1 MASEDKTGTAG
12 GGNLVTGG
20 FNSQASVAVAATISG
35 AALRRM
41 QALAQSLYDSTPGLQ
56 EGIEIDSFHFN
67 SLELPRNTSKILES
81 VKKPPTTSTALLGEF
96 DKKGF
101 SGAGDTYLKKVDKKD
116 LSTCNHSHSLY
127 RKCRNS

>member
-41 QALAQSLYDSTPGLQ
+41 QALAQSLYDSTPGL
-56 EGIEIDSFHFN
+56 
-67 SLELPRNTSKILES
+67 
-81 VKKPPTTSTALLGEF
+81 
-96 DKKGF
+96 
-101 SGAGDTYLKKVDKKD
+101 
-116 LSTCNHSHSLY
+116 
-127 RKCRNS
+127 